1 MNIENENYLKNT
13 HNMEFICID
22 VLEWQCN
29 IFEVNVSN
37 DTHLSNFRSTDI
49 KITDLR
55 KQFSKVQEQTNE
67 EREKKMACFKISFSY
82 IYMRKV
88 QVYDRYLE
96 KIKSNRLLK

>member
-1 MNIENENYLKNT
+1 MGRTQNELKDIIAHKLTQNLNVWT
-13 HNMEFICID
+13 LKMKIILHNMEFICID

-67 EREKKMACFKISFSY
+67 EREKKMA
-82 IYMRKV
+82 
-88 QVYDRYLE
+88 
-96 KIKSNRLLK
+96 